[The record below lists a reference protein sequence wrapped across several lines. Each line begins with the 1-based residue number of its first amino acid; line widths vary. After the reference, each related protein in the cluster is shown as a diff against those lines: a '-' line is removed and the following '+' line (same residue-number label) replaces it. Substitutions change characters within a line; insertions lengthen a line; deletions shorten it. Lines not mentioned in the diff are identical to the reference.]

1 MAKVRDLRDFYK
13 SSSRSCNG
21 KSPEKVP
28 TFLTSASGTVNG
40 AEINAINK
48 EMKAFV
54 QPKTKKKY
62 SSVPSNIKNEVGE
75 YALLNG
81 TKSALE
87 KFKKKDP
94 KYTFFRT
101 SVNNWKKKRFR
112 RTKITLFHLLYTR
125 RKVGQTSYQTNLC
138 LK

>member
-62 SSVPSNIKNEVGE
+62 SSVPSNITNEVGE
-75 YALLNG
+75 YAKL
-81 TKSALE
+81 SQ
-87 KFKKKDP
+87 
-94 KYTFFRT
+94 
-101 SVNNWKKKRFR
+101 VNNFYLKKSSHFNDKFP
-112 RTKITLFHLLYTR
+112 LLPATMIFLRILY
-125 RKVGQTSYQTNLC
+125 
-138 LK
+138 

>member
-1 MAKVRDLRDFYK
+1 MAKLRDLRDFYK

-101 SVNNWKKKRFR
+101 SVNNWKKKIQKNKNHSVSSTVHDKKGRP
-112 RTKITLFHLLYTR
+112 
-125 RKVGQTSYQTNLC
+125 NL
-138 LK
+138 